1 MRKSLHR
8 PGIEPGPPAWQA
20 SILPLNQ
27 RCYTWKL
34 TETHNTSKF
43 WKCQSLCLNKKL
55 SQLVGFE
62 PTLPE
67 GNWFLVS
74 RLNHSAT
81 TAILQILTNTWCQ
94 EKNCHPYFSRD
105 LEKVITV
112 ARLAQSVEH
121 ETLNL
126 RVVGSSPT
134 LGETFW
140 HTFVKTN
147 SFQIWMMKN
156 KNAATRDRTGDL

>member
-1 MRKSLHR
+1 MQFLFEQLAKKSLHR

-34 TETHNTSKF
+34 IETPNTSKF

-81 TAILQILTNTWCQ
+81 TATYLNCQILASIWKLV
-94 EKNCHPYFSRD
+94 EKKNFRVQFYQFRMIFSNISDFIWDNPSSGFDRLIQKNI
-105 LEKVITV
+105 LEIIIV
-112 ARLAQSVEH
+112 A
-121 ETLNL
+121 
-126 RVVGSSPT
+126 
-134 LGETFW
+134 
-140 HTFVKTN
+140 
-147 SFQIWMMKN
+147 
-156 KNAATRDRTGDL
+156 

>member
-1 MRKSLHR
+1 MGRNIQPHQKFGQTSPAVVAEWLRRLTRNQFPSGSAGSNPADCEIFWSKNLHR

-34 TETHNTSKF
+34 IETPNTSKF

-81 TAILQILTNTWCQ
+81 TAILYFKANIP
-94 EKNCHPYFSRD
+94 CH
-105 LEKVITV
+105 
-112 ARLAQSVEH
+112 
-121 ETLNL
+121 
-126 RVVGSSPT
+126 
-134 LGETFW
+134 
-140 HTFVKTN
+140 KTN
-147 SFQIWMMKN
+147 GHHCFSW
-156 KNAATRDRTGDL
+156 DL